1 MTLPTDNAPCLP
13 LWPNSQRAMPNALAR
28 SALFNTASVRKGARA
43 RYWQHEVAVP
53 QGTGMLYSGEELRQ
67 DDEDVYLQ
75 VLHLARLQGL
85 GDEVFFTAHAMLRE
99 VRWTVNGAGYER
111 LAACLYRLTSATVSL
126 TVAQPKKGVR
136 LTYAGSLLR
145 SFQHRELQD
154 GPQLSQWRVQVEPKL
169 AALFGPEHYS
179 RVAWETRLD
188 LPPLA
193 KWLHM
198 HYSTHA
204 YPFPAKVATLHRLCG
219 SDTALLRQWRY
230 KLKDALA
237 LLVDCSFF
245 LSARIDPKTDLV
257 HVERAADHRL
267 LE

>member
-1 MTLPTDNAPCLP
+1 MPTDNAPCLP
-13 LWPNSQRAMPNALAR
+13 LWPNSQRALPNALAR
-28 SALFNTASVRKGARA
+28 SALFNTSSIRKGERA
-43 RYWQHEVAVP
+43 HYWQHEVAVP
-53 QGTGMLYSGEELRQ
+53 QGSGMLYSGEELRQ

-99 VRWTVNGAGYER
+99 VRWMVNGASYDR
-111 LAACLYRLTSATVSL
+111 LAACLYRLTVATVSL

-145 SFQHRELQD
+145 SFQSREVQD
-154 GPQLSQWRVQVEPKL
+154 GPHLSQWRVQVEPKL
-169 AALFGPEHYS
+169 ASLFGPEHYS
-179 RVAWETRLD
+179 RVAWDMRLD

-198 HYSTHA
+198 HYSTHS
-204 YPFPAKVATLHRLCG
+204 YPFPVKVATLHKLCG

-230 KLKDALA
+230 KLKIALA
-237 LLVDCSFF
+237 LLVENGFF
-245 LSARIDPKTDLV
+245 LSATIDPKSDLV
-257 HVERAADHRL
+257 IVERAADRKRL
-267 LE
+267 E